1 MKIACRLMAASL
13 AVSMMVP
20 PAAFAQSQGGVSG
33 TDLQELQARMEEQQ
47 QLATIEADKAG
58 YVGELL
64 ARFASMGGVQSNET
78 FMTKGTRRLM
88 KKSAHQLRQLSGAK
102 DFDTFIKLAYEG
114 YTIDSFGQL
123 TRDLVFFPINACRI
137 YDSRTA
143 TAVGLGGPMAPGTQR
158 DISVNDS
165 TSLQGGSATACDTL
179 NPDLVNDPPALAI
192 TLTAAS
198 PTGPGNLRTF
208 PKGAAVPLAAMLTYS
223 TGTTISTGT
232 VTASNSTTLESNEL
246 TVRNQGAGNTD
257 VVIDIVG
264 YFHAPV
270 EQGLTC
276 TQQTASLS
284 PASGAFFSFSSPTCP
299 AGTTLTGGGANW
311 TITGNTDL
319 WWWQNSPNGANTAW
333 TCRGNN
339 QTGGSPTI
347 VCTAI
352 CCSIPGR

>member
-1 MKIACRLMAASL
+1 MKIACRLMAGFL
-13 AVSMMVP
+13 TVSMMVP
-20 PAAFAQSQGGVSG
+20 PAAFAQSQGMSG
-33 TDLQELQARMEEQQ
+33 TDLQELQAKMEEQQ

-78 FMTKGTRRLM
+78 FFAKGTRRLM
-88 KKSAHQLRQLSGAK
+88 KKSAHELRQLSGAK

-123 TRDLVFFPINACRI
+123 TQDLVFFPINACRI

-143 TAVGLGGPMAPGTQR
+143 TVAGLIGPMAPGTQR
-158 DISVNDS
+158 EISVNDS
-165 TSLQGGSATACDTL
+165 TGVQGGSATACDTL

-198 PTGPGNLRTF
+198 PPGPGNLRTF

-223 TGTTISTGT
+223 AGTTISTGT
-232 VTASNSTTLESNEL
+232 ITASNSTTLESNEL

-264 YFHAPV
+264 YFHAPAQ
-270 EQGLTC
+270 QGLTC
-276 TQQTASLS
+276 TTQTASLT
-284 PASGAFFSFSSPTCP
+284 PAAGASFTFSTAACP
-299 AGTTLTGGGANW
+299 AGSTLTGGGSNW
-311 TITGNTDL
+311 TILGVTDM
-319 WWWQNSPNGANTAW
+319 WWWESSPNGANTAW

-339 QTGGSPTI
+339 QTGTTPTI
-347 VCTAI
+347 ICYAI